1 MNEHVVMCV
10 TQFVP
15 FFLLAASVL
24 PAIAQES
31 KSTEPATE
39 TVPLTVQ
46 TGVPLRV
53 YLTERLC
60 KRLGEPV
67 HAKLLEPIFVLDR
80 EVIPAG
86 SEVLG
91 KISRL
96 DSQSK
101 MMRATAMLG
110 GDFTPLHRAEVE
122 FTTVVLPDGRHIDL
136 HTFPTAGLS
145 TIYNPRHPKP
155 QNANGGALGTQN
167 TGLRSQV
174 SDAIHQKTEAVAD
187 VVRGP
192 DKKERLEEFLV
203 KKLPYHPQWVSKGT
217 RFDSELA
224 TPLEFGSATFR
235 TDSLNLLGT
244 QPSADS
250 VVHVRLITPLD
261 SKTAAMGDRV
271 EAIVSQPLF
280 SADKKLIVPEGTH
293 LIGKITV
300 AQPAR
305 YFHRGGR
312 LRFNFEEM
320 ELPTGL
326 VRPNDENAS
335 THTMATLDAA
345 ETGNQTKLKV
355 DDEGGVKA
363 VEPKTRFFAP
373 AISYFIASRALDN
386 DRNKITGAPESN
398 TTGHTL
404 GGGSG
409 FGLLGMAAAQASR
422 EVGGILGLYG
432 LGWSV
437 YTNIISRGAELE
449 FAKDA
454 AMDVRF
460 GARPAPASKFQAGF

>member
-1 MNEHVVMCV
+1 MSSK
-10 TQFVP
+10 QFVP
-15 FFLLAASVL
+15 FFLLTASAL
-24 PAIAQES
+24 SAFAQQAVS
-31 KSTEPATE
+31 NEPATE
-39 TVPLTVQ
+39 TIPLTVE

-53 YLTERLC
+53 YLTQRLS
-60 KRLGEPV
+60 KRLDEPV

-91 KISRL
+91 KVSRL

-122 FTTVVLPDGRHIDL
+122 FTTIVLPDGRNIDL
-136 HTFPTAGLS
+136 HTLPTTGLS
-145 TIYNPRHPKP
+145 TIYKAPRGKAKKP
-155 QNANGGALGTQN
+155 ANGGPLGTKN
-167 TGLRSQV
+167 KGLKSQV

-203 KKLPYHPQWVSKGT
+203 SKLPYHPQWVSKGT
-217 RFDSELA
+217 RFDAELS
-224 TPLEFGSATFR
+224 TPLQFGSATLQIG
-235 TDSLNLLGT
+235 SLKMLGS
-244 QPSADS
+244 QPPANS

-261 SKTAAMGDRV
+261 SKTAALGDPV
-271 EAIVSQPLF
+271 EAVVSQPLF
-280 SADKKLIVPEGTH
+280 SGDRKLIVPEGTH

-300 AQPAR
+300 AQSAR
-305 YFHRGGR
+305 FFHRGGR
-312 LRFNFEEM
+312 LRFNFQEL
-320 ELPTGL
+320 ELPASL
-326 VRPNDENAS
+326 MRPNNQIAS
-335 THTMATLDAA
+335 THTMATLEAA

-373 AISYFIASRALDN
+373 AISYLIASRALDN
-386 DRNKITGAPESN
+386 DRNKITGAPDSN
-398 TTGHTL
+398 TGGHTL
-404 GGGSG
+404 GGGAG

-449 FAKDA
+449 FGKHT
-454 AMDVRF
+454 AMDIKF
-460 GARPAPASKFQAGF
+460 GARTPQVQASKFRAGF